1 MWSFTCKTLEIGENI
16 VKMPVYL
23 LRIISHHLT
32 FRIPEL
38 LSIAK
43 LFEFEIKFL
52 SEDLYRGILLV
63 ELEGDEQVQ
72 RILDRGVLVM

>member
-1 MWSFTCKTLEIGENI
+1 
-16 VKMPVYL
+16 MPVYL
-23 LRIISHHLT
+23 LRIISHHLS

-43 LFEFEIKFL
+43 LFDFEIKFL
-52 SEDLYRGILLV
+52 SKDLYRGVLLV

-72 RILDRGVLVM
+72 HILERGVLIQSVTSPCSP

>member
-1 MWSFTCKTLEIGENI
+1 
-16 VKMPVYL
+16 MPVYL

-72 RILDRGVLVM
+72 RILDRGVLVMYALSYYSCSNDQS